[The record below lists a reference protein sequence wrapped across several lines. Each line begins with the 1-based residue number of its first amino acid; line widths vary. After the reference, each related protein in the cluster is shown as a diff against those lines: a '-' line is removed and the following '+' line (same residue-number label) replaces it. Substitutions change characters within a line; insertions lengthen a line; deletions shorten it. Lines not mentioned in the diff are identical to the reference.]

1 MNEEL
6 RRELNN
12 YKKQHERLRKDI
24 YTVIAD
30 NKRLSQEVRRANNF
44 HRFNVE
50 DIDSAEDGG
59 GRQDFEDI
67 VQNLNCQLRTLTQEN
82 RSLDQI
88 WTLSKDTIRE
98 LEKEI
103 VEYRNLLNHPNAV
116 LKVKNSQISITQ
128 CYKCD
133 SKFVL
138 PFLPTVKRGL

>member
-128 CYKCD
+128 CYK
-133 SKFVL
+133 FVL